1 MLSDFRY
8 LIRRFLEFSQIAAHG
23 TGLTSRQHQ
32 ALLAIKG
39 FPSDG
44 SPTMGELA
52 ERLRIQPHS
61 AAELAALCGRS
72 MACKR
77 CFTVHGDCSSC
88 PAEPPSIG
96 HAHSVSAAYRR

>member
-1 MLSDFRY
+1 MRLCFTLCGMRN
-8 LIRRFLEFSQIAAHG
+8 LAALCGRSMACKRCFTVHG
-23 TGLTSRQHQ
+23 DCSSCP
-32 ALLAIKG
+32 AEP
-39 FPSDG
+39 PSIG
-44 SPTMGELA
+44 HA
-52 ERLRIQPHS
+52 HS
-61 AAELAALCGRS
+61 VSAALCGRS